1 MDETTVNNPAG
12 ERNQQF
18 TIPRRFVD
26 KILQKRHTF
35 VTRTW
40 ETCLVKKILILTA
53 GFGDGHNTAARNVAD
68 ALELISDDV
77 KVEVLDVFQS
87 SLGVVNDILRK
98 TYLGLARYAPGVWNG
113 IYSMLDNSTSLEQ
126 KLLSFGKLKSALAEI
141 LESAQPDCVLSTYPV
156 YGHVVQEIY
165 RDHSERPFRFITVV
179 TDSISVNS
187 SWYRAPSD
195 WFCVPNDATADVLR
209 RHGIAGEK
217 IRAFG
222 FPVSPVFAGMK
233 AGELPELEC
242 SPPFKILY
250 IINTGK
256 KKSGKAID
264 RLLDIPGTRLTITVG
279 RDAELKE
286 ELTERAKR
294 HGDRV
299 HVLGWT
305 NQMPR
310 LMLTHHLVITKAGGA
325 TVQEAIAA
333 RCPMILNQVLPGQE
347 EGNARLVQDAGAG
360 VVAEKNKLAADWV
373 VKAFSGD
380 GAVWRRWRENLARIS
395 KPDASIR
402 VAELAL
408 SQCELEGPGSK
419 RLKLFQTRPAPAP
432 AVPAPA
438 AGANS
443 ARMLLCDFHIHTN
456 YSDGKLTVPE
466 VIEFYG
472 RRGFDCICITDHLGD
487 PRRLIGKLGRL
498 ANFTLGPE
506 QLDEYFDVLDQE
518 KRRAWRKHRMLVMTG
533 IEFNKDG
540 LTKKS
545 SAHLLGIDLKAPIN
559 PALDL
564 PETIAEIHA
573 QNGLAVASHPH
584 IMKSEWGKNTLYL
597 WENQETFAPLIDAWE
612 IANRNNIFTPV
623 GLKRLS
629 FLANSDFHKP
639 KHIYSWKT
647 LLRCEKDPEAIKA
660 CIRKNEQ
667 VAITLYR
674 DGLASPTEDVEDGS
688 LKITSEEFHPA
699 VLSA

>member
-1 MDETTVNNPAG
+1 
-12 ERNQQF
+12 
-18 TIPRRFVD
+18 
-26 KILQKRHTF
+26 
-35 VTRTW
+35 
-40 ETCLVKKILILTA
+40 
-53 GFGDGHNTAARNVAD
+53 
-68 ALELISDDV
+68 
-77 KVEVLDVFQS
+77 
-87 SLGVVNDILRK
+87 
-98 TYLGLARYAPGVWNG
+98 
-113 IYSMLDNSTSLEQ
+113 
-126 KLLSFGKLKSALAEI
+126 
-141 LESAQPDCVLSTYPV
+141 
-156 YGHVVQEIY
+156 
-165 RDHSERPFRFITVV
+165 
-179 TDSISVNS
+179 
-187 SWYRAPSD
+187 
-195 WFCVPNDATADVLR
+195 
-209 RHGIAGEK
+209 
-217 IRAFG
+217 
-222 FPVSPVFAGMK
+222 
-233 AGELPELEC
+233 
-242 SPPFKILY
+242 
-250 IINTGK
+250 
-256 KKSGKAID
+256 
-264 RLLDIPGTRLTITVG
+264 
-279 RDAELKE
+279 
-286 ELTERAKR
+286 
-294 HGDRV
+294 
-299 HVLGWT
+299 
-305 NQMPR
+305 
-310 LMLTHHLVITKAGGA
+310 MLTHHLVITKAGGA

-347 EGNARLVQDAGAG
+347 EGNARLVEDAGAG

>member
-1 MDETTVNNPAG
+1 
-12 ERNQQF
+12 
-18 TIPRRFVD
+18 
-26 KILQKRHTF
+26 
-35 VTRTW
+35 
-40 ETCLVKKILILTA
+40 VKKVLILTA

-68 ALELISDDV
+68 ALEFVSDDV

-87 SLGVVNDILRK
+87 SLGIVNDILRK

-113 IYSMLDNSTSLEQ
+113 IYAMLDNSKSLEQ
-126 KLLSFGKLKSALAEI
+126 KLLAFGKLKSALAEI
-141 LESAQPDCVLSTYPV
+141 LETAQPDCVVSTYPV
-156 YGHVVQEIY
+156 YGHVIQEIY

-195 WFCVPNDATADVLR
+195 WFCVANEATAEVLR
-209 RHGIAGEK
+209 QHGVAGEK
-217 IRAFG
+217 IKAFG
-222 FPVSPVFAGMK
+222 FPVSPVFAEVKTAAMPEMK
-233 AGELPELEC
+233 CA
-242 SPPFKILY
+242 PPYKILY
-250 IINTGK
+250 IINSGK

-264 RLLDIPGTRLTITVG
+264 RLLAIPNTHLTITVG

-286 ELTERAKR
+286 KLSRRAKE

-299 HVLGWT
+299 KILGWT
-305 NQMPR
+305 NQMPH

-325 TVQEAIAA
+325 TVQEAIAG

-347 EGNARLVQDAGAG
+347 EGNARLVVEADAG
-360 VVAEKNKLAADWV
+360 VVAEKNREAADWV
-373 VKAFSGD
+373 AKAFADNGR
-380 GAVWRRWRENLARIS
+380 VWRRWRENLAKIS
-395 KPDASIR
+395 RPDASIR

-408 SQCELEGPGSK
+408 SQCELEGPSSK
-419 RLKLFQTRPAPAP
+419 RLKLFEAPPAPALD
-432 AVPAPA
+432 APAPS
-438 AGANS
+438 GGLGE

-472 RRGFDCICITDHLGD
+472 RRGFDCICITDHLAD
-487 PRRLIGKLGRL
+487 PRRLIGKLSRL

-506 QLDEYFDVLDQE
+506 QMDEYFEVLDRERQ
-518 KRRAWRKHRMLVMTG
+518 RAWRKHRMLVMTG

-540 LTKKS
+540 LTKKT

-584 IMKSEWGKNTLYL
+584 VMKSEWGKNTLYL

-623 GLKRLS
+623 GLKRLA

-647 LLRCEKDPEAIKA
+647 LLRCAKDPEAIKA
-660 CIRKNEQ
+660 CIRKNEH

-674 DGLASPTEDVEDGS
+674 DGEGAGEMQNDKC
-688 LKITSEEFHPA
+688 KIINEEFRPA
-699 VLSA
+699 VMSA